1 MDFAMLGKMLEQFGL
16 CAVVLG
22 YVLYTVNKSIQ
33 ENTKVLYMI
42 KGFLQSMQAMEDDQ
56 S

>member
-1 MDFAMLGKMLEQFGL
+1 MDWAMLLKMLEQYGL
-16 CAVVLG
+16 CVAVLA

-42 KGFLQSMQAMEDDQ
+42 KGFLQSMQAIEDNQ